1 MAKFLREASTIKQS
15 GGAGRK
21 KWRDLWMSDTR
32 EVALRFHLTH
42 GGNKQ
47 RICGAEIR
55 ACAAVDWARR
65 WEPHLQ
71 LTCLST
77 EGEMKG
83 KVEREEELEQLSL
96 VSDHGASEPHSP
108 VQTQWQPGFRS
119 QHPDYRREKIRPLVH
134 FKLLHEHLL
143 VHYHSKIWSQ

>member
-1 MAKFLREASTIKQS
+1 MEGISRESA
-15 GGAGRK
+15 
-21 KWRDLWMSDTR
+21 
-32 EVALRFHLTH
+32 AL
-42 GGNKQ
+42 
-47 RICGAEIR
+47 IR
-55 ACAAVDWARR
+55 ACAAVYWARR
-65 WEPHLQ
+65 WELHLR

-108 VQTQWQPGFRS
+108 VQTQWQPGFLS
-119 QHPDYRREKIRPLVH
+119 QHPDDRREKIRPLVH

-143 VHYHSKIWSQ
+143 VHYHSKVWGQYFRYLVSCAHQDSIYQFAFILFLNEYFRITILF